1 MNILS
6 IKFLV
11 FFSVLILGYYI
22 VPSKYRWIV
31 LLAGS
36 YVFYAMGN
44 RKWLLLIL
52 FTTIQ
57 TFFAARILG
66 KMNLRIKEELK
77 QIADKDARKAA
88 KEKLIRKKKWV
99 VAITLVLNFGILF
112 FFKTSYLWSEVSLL
126 LPLGI
131 SFYTFQTIGYLI
143 DVYRSKYEPEK
154 NLFKYALFASYFP
167 QIIQGPINRFDKLMP
182 QFLEERRFEWR
193 RIKLGFWLFLWGM
206 FKKVVI
212 SDRAAIFVS
221 AVLGGE
227 LQETQGVLIV
237 AAIFLFN
244 LQLYTDFSGGIDMVQ
259 GVSQMLGIELAENFR
274 RPFFSKTLGE
284 YWKRWHMSLGA
295 WIQDYVFYPIAM
307 SKNFAKLGKNAKNIF
322 GNHVGKMLPGAITSV
337 ITFVLIGLWHDVTW
351 CYVLYGLWHGILTG
365 LSNLCE
371 PIVRKINTGLEIR
384 TDCMSFRWFQSFRT
398 WMIVSIGEAFT
409 LAGTTAAVGVMF
421 KQIVLEFKYY
431 ALILNI
437 TEYGLDAKDFFALF
451 CAVLILIFVSMKQES
466 GVRIREA
473 LERQNICFQWIMTVG
488 IILVTAVFGV
498 YGPGYDAAAF
508 IYGGF

>member
-1 MNILS
+1 MSILS
-6 IKFLV
+6 IKFLL
-11 FFSVLILGYYI
+11 FFSILILGYYI
-22 VPSKYRWIV
+22 IPSKYRWIV

-44 RKWLLLIL
+44 RKWLLLIF

-57 TFFAARILG
+57 TFLASGLLG
-66 KMNLRIKEELK
+66 KLNRRIKEELK
-77 QIADKDARKAA
+77 QIADKEARKAA

-227 LQETQGVLIV
+227 LQERQGSLILV
-237 AAIFLFN
+237 GGDPGIGKSTLL
-244 LQLYTDFSGGIDMVQ
+244 LQIC
-259 GVSQMLGIELAENFR
+259 EC
-274 RPFFSKTLGE
+274 LGE
-284 YWKRWHMSLGA
+284 NYPVL
-295 WIQDYVFYPIAM
+295 YVSGEESGEQI
-307 SKNFAKLGKNAKNIF
+307 
-322 GNHVGKMLPGAITSV
+322 KMRAERIGVQSDSIKIMTATDTQAICEYITS
-337 ITFVLIGLWHDVTW
+337 
-351 CYVLYGLWHGILTG
+351 
-365 LSNLCE
+365 S
-371 PIVRKINTGLEIR
+371 R
-384 TDCMSFRWFQSFRT
+384 
-398 WMIVSIGEAFT
+398 
-409 LAGTTAAVGVMF
+409 
-421 KQIVLEFKYY
+421 
-431 ALILNI
+431 
-437 TEYGLDAKDFFALF
+437 
-451 CAVLILIFVSMKQES
+451 
-466 GVRIREA
+466 
-473 LERQNICFQWIMTVG
+473 
-488 IILVTAVFGV
+488 
-498 YGPGYDAAAF
+498 
-508 IYGGF
+508 